1 MVDFNLWDLQCGPG
15 NMARVAVSMAAW
27 YCGPD
32 TMARVAAS
40 VAAWYYGEARSTE
53 ETTVVKL

>member
-1 MVDFNLWDLQCGPG
+1 
-15 NMARVAVSMAAW
+15 MARVAVSMAAW

>member
-1 MVDFNLWDLQCGPG
+1 
-15 NMARVAVSMAAW
+15 MARVPVSMAAW

-32 TMARVAAS
+32 TKVRVAAS